1 MAHKKG
7 VGSSRNG
14 RDSNSQRLGIKRS
27 EGQAVL
33 AGTIILR
40 QRGTRVHPGV
50 NVGVGR
56 DHTLYA
62 LEAGTVKFAPYAKGR
77 RKKVSILTG
86 AEQSSSL
93 VEPAEATA

>member
-1 MAHKKG
+1 
-7 VGSSRNG
+7 
-14 RDSNSQRLGIKRS
+14 
-27 EGQAVL
+27 VL

-62 LEAGTVKFAPYAKGR
+62 LIEGNVKFSPYAKNR
-77 RKKVSILTG
+77 RKKVSVVPAG
-86 AEQSSSL
+86 A
-93 VEPAEATA
+93 A